1 MNRSKTDWDDLCLE
15 QAIMDYLL
23 RLIDQGYS
31 RHTWPVYERLLHRFL
46 VFVERQAISQEQ
58 IFSVQ
63 TLESFAHQCRDRRLY
78 PAIRGLARYL
88 HGQGKI
94 PRPLLDQP
102 EQLPTIYEEYLR
114 YFAETRP
121 ASRGKLAGIR
131 RLLASLHEFLVGENI
146 TLAAVGIDQ
155 LDEVLAANTAGL
167 QAGTRQTRRSW
178 LRGFLRY
185 LYQQEILP
193 RDLAGLL
200 VGARQYG
207 EAKPPKFLRPEEIKR
222 LFAACEPR
230 TPRELRTHAMLHL
243 AYFLG
248 LRPKEISEIRLDDLH
263 FQAGEINLPNRKCAN
278 PIQLPL
284 PESAIKAVAA
294 YIIGGRPK
302 SGSRTLFLAVRP
314 PYEPVLPG
322 AVSQNLR
329 TLMHLAGLSASAYWL
344 RHSYAQ
350 NLLEAN
356 TSIFEIKE
364 MMGHDRLQT
373 TRRYLHI
380 HTCLM
385 REVLFDETL

>member
-1 MNRSKTDWDDLCLE
+1 MSRGATGLDDLRLDE
-15 QAIMDYLL
+15 AIGEYLL

-31 RHTWPVYERLLHRFL
+31 RRTWPVYERILYSFL
-46 VFVERQAISQEQ
+46 AFVERQAICKEQ

-63 TLESFAHQCRDRRLY
+63 TLESFALQCKDRRLY

-88 HGQGKI
+88 YRQGTI
-94 PRPLLDQP
+94 PRPLTDQP
-102 EQLPTIYEEYLR
+102 EQLPAIYEEYLR

-121 ASRGKLAGIR
+121 ASHSKFAGIR
-131 RLLASLHEFLVGENI
+131 RLLASLHAFLARENI
-146 TLAAVGIDQ
+146 TLAAVKIEQ
-155 LDEVLAANTAGL
+155 LDAVLAANTAGL
-167 QAGTRQTRRSW
+167 QAETRQTRRSW

-185 LYQQEILP
+185 LYQQEILSK
-193 RDLAGLL
+193 DLAGLL

-222 LFAACEPR
+222 LFAACDPH

-263 FQAGEINLPNRKCAN
+263 FQAEEINLPNRKCAN

-294 YIIGGRPK
+294 YIIGGRSK
-302 SGSRTLFLAVRP
+302 SESRTLFLTVRP
-314 PYEPVLPG
+314 PFEPVLP
-322 AVSQNLR
+322 AVVSHDLR
-329 TLMHLAGLSASAYWL
+329 SLMHRAGLSASAYWL

-350 NLLEAN
+350 NLLEAQ

-364 MMGHDRLQT
+364 MMGHDRIQT

-380 HTCLM
+380 HTQLM